1 MVTKFE
7 NIEKVS
13 IFKNKIE
20 KVNNSIEKKEEF
32 KEAYIAIVAMVETA
46 LVILLKKVYNEE
58 LYTTHISM
66 LSNLLLNHNEKVIAD
81 EANYINLNRED
92 EDFMEYIEKED
103 VFHAI
108 ERFDNIIKIIL
119 ESHGN
124 IFEK

>member
-13 IFKNKIE
+13 IFKNKIG

-66 LSNLLLNHNEKVIAD
+66 LSNLLLSHNEKVIAD

-108 ERFDNIIKIIL
+108 ERLDNIIKIIL